1 MQESVSAHYLTR
13 ISALETELKSI
24 KKILS
29 RLYLMRL
36 VTFLAF
42 VAFLVLCLRSANS
55 VPPLLSV
62 FSVNSLFLLL
72 SLLSVIAFLLAVK
85 LDLKYAFREKYT
97 ANQLLLNKNELKFL
111 DHQYADRET
120 GDAYHALNPHL
131 SADFDLFGSGS
142 LFQYLNRCSTM
153 GGKQKLAEGLCQSR
167 QEEILIREKQQA
179 IRELVEKHEFV
190 TDFQTHGLFITE
202 KGNELE
208 SLETWLGLTEVKSRL
223 QPILCLVVPLLNI
236 GWIALVIAGIFT
248 LNSLWIPVIASLSI
262 VGSQLKKINRAHAL
276 LSKTAATLKSYTTL
290 IRMMEAEKFQSVY
303 LTRLQGK
310 LSRNGTKAGDSLTS
324 LYQLLNS
331 FDQRLNVLVSL
342 LLNALL
348 LYDIQV
354 WLRLGKWKA
363 RHKNSVTAWFE
374 TLSELDALTSL
385 SVYAFNNH
393 EAVSY
398 PEVYEE
404 AFTLQATEMGHP
416 LLHPASRVCNNFGF
430 SGTPRVMIITGANM
444 AGKSTFLR
452 TLSVNLILAMNGAP
466 VCAKAF
472 RFSPCDILSSI
483 KIQDSLSNNESYFY
497 AELVRIKEIIDHV
510 QSHPRTLVVLD
521 EILRGTNTRDKQ
533 TGSRGLLEKLI
544 SLNAVVL
551 VATHDLALGELE
563 QQYPAIVVNNCFEVE
578 LTNDQLIFDY
588 KLKKGISQKL
598 NASYLMK
605 KMGIIE

>member
-1 MQESVSAHYLTR
+1 MQESVSAYYISK

-42 VAFLVLCLRSANS
+42 VATLILFIRSGAPS
-55 VPPLLSV
+55 LFPLLS
-62 FSVNSLFLLL
+62 LICLT
-72 SLLSVIAFLLAVK
+72 AFLFAVK
-85 LDLKYAFREKYT
+85 LDLEYAFREKYT
-97 ANQLLLNKNELKFL
+97 ANRLLLNQNELKIL

-120 GDAYHALNPHL
+120 GAAYHTLNPHL
-131 SADFDLFGSGS
+131 SADFDLFGAGS
-142 LFQYLNRCSTM
+142 LFQYLNRCSTQ

-167 QEEILIREKQQA
+167 QEKEVIEEKQRA
-179 IRELVEKHEFV
+179 IRELAEKLEFV
-190 TDFQTHGLFITE
+190 TNFRTHGMFITE

-208 SLETWLGLTEVKSRL
+208 SLETWLRLPEEKSRL
-223 QPILCLVVPLLNI
+223 LPILCILVPLLNLC
-236 GWIALVIAGIFT
+236 WIALVISGIFT
-248 LNSLWIPVIASLSI
+248 FNSLWIPVIVSLSI
-262 VGSQLKKINRAHAL
+262 VGSQLKKINRAHNL
-276 LSKTAATLKSYTTL
+276 LSKTAGTLKNYTTI
-290 IRMMEAEKFQSVY
+290 IRLMEAEKFQASY
-303 LTRLQGK
+303 LSRLQLK
-310 LSRNGTKAGDSLTS
+310 LSCNGRKAGDSLSS
-324 LYQLLNS
+324 LYKLLNS
-331 FDQRLNVLVSL
+331 FDQRLNVLVAVV
-342 LLNALL
+342 LNALL

-363 RHKNSVTAWFE
+363 QHKNSVASWFE
-374 TLSELDALTSL
+374 ALSELDALVSL
-385 SVYAFNNH
+385 SIYAFNNR

-398 PEVYEE
+398 PEVAEQE
-404 AFTLQATEMGHP
+404 FTFQAKEMGHP
-416 LLHPASRVCNNFGF
+416 LLHPATRVCNSFGF
-430 SGTPRVMIITGANM
+430 AGTPRILIITGANM

-466 VCAKAF
+466 VCAKW
-472 RFSPCDILSSI
+472 FSFTPCDLLSSI

-497 AELVRIKEIIDHV
+497 AELVRIREIISHV
-510 QSHPRTLVVLD
+510 QAHPHTLVVLD

-563 QQYPAIVVNNCFEVE
+563 KSYPDVVTNNCFEVE

-588 KLKKGISQKL
+588 KLKNGISQKL

-605 KMGIIE
+605 KMGIID

>member
-1 MQESVSAHYLTR
+1 
-13 ISALETELKSI
+13 
-24 KKILS
+24 
-29 RLYLMRL
+29 MRL

-42 VAFLVLCLRSANS
+42 VAFLILFIRSYHSDPPPPSVSSVLS
-55 VPPLLSV
+55 VSSV
-62 FSVNSLFLLL
+62 FSVISVISVILFL
-72 SLLSVIAFLLAVK
+72 FAVK

-120 GDAYHALNPHL
+120 GDAYHGLNPHL
-131 SADFDLFGSGS
+131 AADFDLLGPGS
-142 LFQYLNRCSTM
+142 LFQYLNRCSTL
-153 GGKQKLAEGLCQSR
+153 GGKQQLAEGLCQSR

-179 IRELVEKHEFV
+179 IRELLDKHEFV
-190 TDFQTHGLFITE
+190 TDFQTHGMFIGE

-223 QPILCLVVPLLNI
+223 LPVLCLVVPLLNI

-248 LNSLWIPVIASLSI
+248 INSLWLPIIASLSI

-290 IRMMEAEKFQSVY
+290 IRLMENEKFQSAY

-331 FDQRLNVLVSL
+331 FDQRLNVLVSV

-354 WLRLGKWKA
+354 WLWLGKWKA

-374 TLSELDALTSL
+374 ALSELDALTSL
-385 SVYAFNNH
+385 SVYAFNNR
-393 EAVSY
+393 EAVTY
-398 PEVYEE
+398 PEVTGEE
-404 AFTLQATEMGHP
+404 FTFQATEMGHP

-430 SGTPRVMIITGANM
+430 SGTPRVMIVTGANM

-472 RFSPCDILSSI
+472 RFTPCDILSSI

-497 AELVRIKEIIDHV
+497 AELVRIREIIEQV
-510 QSHPRTLVVLD
+510 KAHPRTLVILD

-533 TGSRGLLEKLI
+533 TGSFGLLEKLI
-544 SLNAVVL
+544 SLQAVVM

-563 QQYPAIVVNNCFEVE
+563 QKYPVIVVNNCFEVE
-578 LTNDQLIFDY
+578 LAGDQLIFDY
-588 KLKKGISQKL
+588 KLKSGISQKL

-605 KMGIIE
+605 KMGIID